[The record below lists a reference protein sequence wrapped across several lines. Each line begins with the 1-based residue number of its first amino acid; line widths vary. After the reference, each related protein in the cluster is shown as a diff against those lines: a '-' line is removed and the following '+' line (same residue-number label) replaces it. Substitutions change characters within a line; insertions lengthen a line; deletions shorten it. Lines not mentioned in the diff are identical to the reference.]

1 MIDDRDLSEFCHTI
15 LIGVT
20 VGIGS
25 LVMVFVSGAQIL
37 LQCTFECVDGDVVR
51 SGHGEDVSTSP
62 MLFGYLNHRIEVAAM
77 DRDAVLTLN
86 FDDGKSLRIVPE
98 RNGLES
104 YVVTT
109 RYGVCPIA
117 VS

>member
-1 MIDDRDLSEFCHTI
+1 MIEDRDLAEFCDTI
-15 LIGVT
+15 FSGVT

-25 LVMVFVSGAQIL
+25 MVLLFVSGAQIL
-37 LQCTFECVDGDVVR
+37 VQCAFECTDADSSR
-51 SGHGEDVSTSP
+51 LGHGEHASTSP
-62 MLFGYLNHRIEVAAM
+62 ILFDYLNHVVEAAEI
-77 DRDAVLTLN
+77 DHESTLTLA
-86 FDDGKSLRIVPE
+86 FDYGMCLRIIPE

-109 RYGVCPIA
+109 HRGSFPIT